1 MSKKRAFVRYS
12 KQGKIV
18 PGSLILTSGSF
29 PNGSSTWNEVPADL
43 CCDSFVFPPNPGSY
57 TSTVQDEYEDAVS
70 ALRFSKA
77 AKEFIK
83 TQGYSYKDV
92 LLNTS
97 VCSDDVNAVELVN
110 NLGQTSAEQSTF
122 LGPFYGGGLAGFPHT
137 GVLGLQAW
145 ASHIT
150 VNGAL
155 FLINMPHIGISQ
167 VGDVG
172 RMWRKGKTQGE
183 SLTDNTCGAVVTAA
197 QWVMTNT
204 AAGPTPV
211 RGAGVFANN
220 DQYFTLATI
229 LWANRATLCSAPYNF
244 VLDST
249 KYGAGVKLATEYI
262 RVASDTFLTGG
273 SGIIGANVGTNV
285 DVFYCNGTFIN
296 VDHGYNAYVEVNSFK
311 KYNSTSGWT
320 DLTTQFLNTL

>member
-1 MSKKRAFVRYS
+1 MKKRAFVRYS

-18 PGSLILTSGSF
+18 PGSLILTSGSY
-29 PNGSSTWNEVPADL
+29 PNGPSTWNEVPADL
-43 CCDSFVFPPNPGSY
+43 CCTTSVFPPNPASY
-57 TSTVQDEYEDAVS
+57 TITVQNQYEDAVP
-70 ALRFSKA
+70 ALRFAQA

-83 TQGYSYKDV
+83 TQGYSYKDI
-92 LLNTS
+92 LLSTD
-97 VCSDDVNAVELVN
+97 VCSDDVNAIEHVD
-110 NLGQTSAEQSTF
+110 NLGQTSAQQSDF
-122 LGPFYGGGLAGFPHT
+122 LGPFFGAGLAGYPHT

-150 VNGAL
+150 ANGAL
-155 FLINMPHIGISQ
+155 FLVNMPHIGISQ
-167 VGDVG
+167 AGNVG
-172 RMWRKGKTQGE
+172 RMWRKGKTQAE

-204 AAGPTPV
+204 ATGPTPV

-262 RVASDTFLTGG
+262 RVASNTFLTGG
-273 SGIIGANVGTNV
+273 SGIVAANVGTNV

-296 VDHGYNAYVEVNSFK
+296 VDHGYNAYVNVTSFK
-311 KYNSTSGWT
+311 KYNSVSGWT
-320 DLTTQFLNTL
+320 DLTTAFLNSL